1 MAKGRK
7 RNGGVSKEELSA
19 IKASLIRRYVEGKIS
34 KKKMMAKLAEL
45 EKLEKQK
52 ESGDM
57 AG

>member
-1 MAKGRK
+1 M
-7 RNGGVSKEELSA
+7 SKEELSA